1 MALERRRE
9 KKNKY
14 NILYVD
20 DEAANLRVFK
30 SVFKRDYKVFIAE
43 SGMDAINI
51 IKENKIHLLVTDQR
65 MPGMSGVELLE
76 QVVDDHPEM
85 VKMIL
90 SGFSDVED
98 IIKAVNECGLDK
110 YLMKPWNKED
120 LGATFDKA
128 LAKFKSDEDKNEIH
142 IVKKA
147 LQDNEN
153 YAHKQIRALL
163 PKEEQ
168 LNEFFDD
175 SFALYKPV
183 NDLGGV
189 FYWFG
194 TAEEDEKG
202 ILVAIDCNEKGV
214 KGALL
219 TMLFETALKEMIY
232 KKKIYDTEEI
242 LRNLDKHFRENL
254 PEMEDGSSTVGY
266 NVSVVVIDK
275 KRHYVTFSGAGQNML
290 YLDANDDI
298 EIAEGGAEQI
308 GKGSDSKQFGSFS
321 GTFDEVKSVYLV
333 GSNTEG
339 QITNTA
345 RRTSLS
351 EIIDDI
357 ADRSFN
363 EQKEELMISLAESIS
378 GSPQQYDV
386 MIVGVKL

>member
-1 MALERRRE
+1 MSIERRRE
-9 KKNKY
+9 RKNKY

-43 SGMDAINI
+43 SGMDAISI
-51 IKENKIHLLVTDQR
+51 IKENQIHLLVTDQR

-76 QVVDDHPEM
+76 QVVDDYPDM
-85 VKMIL
+85 LKMIL

-128 LAKFKSDEDKNEIH
+128 LAKFKSNEDTNEIH

-147 LQDNEN
+147 LQENEK

-168 LNEFFDD
+168 LNQFFDD

-194 TAEEDEKG
+194 TTEDNKG

-219 TMLFETALKEMIY
+219 TMLFETALKEVIY
-232 KKKIYDTEEI
+232 KRKVYDTEAI
-242 LRNLDKHFRENL
+242 LKNLDAHFQDNL
-254 PEMEDGSSTVGY
+254 SELEGGSDGVGY

-275 KRHYVTFSGAGQNML
+275 DKQYVTFSGAGQNLL

-298 EIAEGGAEQI
+298 ESAEGGTEQI
-308 GKGSDSKQFGSFS
+308 GKGSADKDFGSFS
-321 GTFDEVKSVYLV
+321 GTFAEVKAVYLI
-333 GSNTEG
+333 GSTTEG

-345 RRTSLS
+345 RTTTLP

-357 ADRSFN
+357 SDRSFN

-378 GSPQQYDV
+378 GSEQQYDV
-386 MIVGVKL
+386 MIVGAKL

>member
-1 MALERRRE
+1 MSIERRRE
-9 KKNKY
+9 KKSKY

-43 SGMDAINI
+43 SGMDAISI

-76 QVVDDHPEM
+76 QVVDDYPDM

-128 LAKFKSDEDKNEIH
+128 LAKFKSNEDTNEIH

-147 LQDNEN
+147 LQENEK

-168 LNEFFDD
+168 LNQFFDD

-194 TAEEDEKG
+194 TTDDNKG
-202 ILVAIDCNEKGV
+202 VLVAIDCNEKGV

-219 TMLFETALKEMIY
+219 TMLFETALKDVIY
-232 KKKIYDTEEI
+232 KRKIYDTEAI
-242 LRNLDKHFRENL
+242 LKNLDTHFQENL
-254 PEMEDGSSTVGY
+254 SELEGSSDGVGY

-275 KRHYVTFSGAGQNML
+275 DKEYVTFSGAGQNLL
-290 YLDANDDI
+290 YLDANNDI
-298 EIAEGGAEQI
+298 ESAEGGSEQI
-308 GKGSDSKQFGSFS
+308 GKGSADKDFGSFS
-321 GTFDEVKSVYLV
+321 GTFAEVKAVYLV
-333 GSNTEG
+333 GSTTEG

-345 RRTSLS
+345 RTTTLS

-357 ADRSFN
+357 SDRNFN

-378 GSPQQYDV
+378 GSEQQYDV
-386 MIVGVKL
+386 MIVGAKL